1 MATARANIT
10 TKVGADTSE
19 FSAAMRRVGAQAQ
32 GVAGRIGNSMKG
44 AAASVA
50 RLGVAAASAGAAI
63 AGAAASAALFKGV
76 KGAAQIE
83 QMGIAFEVMTGSAEK
98 GKALLEEIRD
108 FGTQTPY
115 EFPALAQG
123 AQTMMAFG
131 VATEQ
136 VMPSL
141 RMIGD
146 IAAGDAEKMSSLSL
160 AFGQIA
166 STGRLMGQDLLQ
178 LINAGFNPLQEIS
191 AKTGESMAQLKKR
204 MEDGGV
210 SFDEVVSAFKAAT
223 SEGGRFFGMTDRQS
237 RTFNGRM
244 SSLVD
249 SVNNALTTMGEPIK
263 NTLTPMIADLTGMF
277 EDMLPVFDAI
287 GKNIAENIP
296 KFIQGVWDAADG
308 AYQFGQY
315 LEKGLKLAGV
325 ILKATFSE
333 DFWKAQGLTLGVALM
348 DAVNKMKSGFDG
360 VNAMIVQAFAELPNL
375 VWNAFEFLMDP
386 KVWEYVGD
394 SLVRAANRFAVSMA
408 ETIFNISSKILSFDW
423 SGLKSMGEKIAQG
436 FNEELKTPDMQVDV
450 GRTVADSM
458 KRIRQAGADAAAN
471 STPLFETDTLKAKID
486 SLMGGLRAEFGS
498 ILDEPIQTLG
508 QAISGTIAKASAATK
523 PIDQMQSR
531 DTLESGLQRYSTIGQ
546 TGAFARDRAR
556 LGIAS
561 GLTTGGLGE
570 KRRVGQGSADK
581 VIRDTRSLQEKQ
593 VDHLESMDKT
603 LKQAITVA

>member
-19 FSAAMRRVGAQAQ
+19 FSAAMRRVGVQAQ

-178 LINAGFNPLQEIS
+178 LVNAGFNPLQEIS
-191 AKTGESMAQLKKR
+191 AKTGESMAELKKR
-204 MEDGGV
+204 MEAGLI
-210 SFDEVVSAFKAAT
+210 SFDEVVGAFKSAT
-223 SEGGRFFGMTDRQS
+223 SEGGRFFEMTARQS
-237 RTFNGRM
+237 KTFNGVM
-244 SSLVD
+244 SNLSD
-249 SVNNALTTMGEPIK
+249 SVNNALTKMGEPIIQA
-263 NTLTPMIADLTGMF
+263 LIPYMSQAADQLARLAPQMESLGAEFAARIPEMITGITSF
-277 EDMLPVFDAI
+277 V
-287 GKNIAENIP
+287 
-296 KFIQGVWDAADG
+296 DG
-308 AYQFGQY
+308 AYKAFQIFQRIGEAIGAIFGTLGSADY
-315 LEKGLKLAGV
+315 WSGLSDLITSAFMGPLGKLKQGLDAVMSGKSLASA
-325 ILKATFSE
+325 IGSMFSE
-333 DFWKAQGLTLGVALM
+333 EAD
-348 DAVNKMKSGFDG
+348 
-360 VNAMIVQAFAELPNL
+360 
-375 VWNAFEFLMDP
+375 NAFTQAADRL
-386 KVWEYVGD
+386 KQ
-394 SLVRAANRFAVSMA
+394 SAANRIDPFSDAIAQIMRPLESIKPAVDRLLKPPSAAA
-408 ETIFNISSKILSFDW
+408 ETEKKAASEAAKEASVQWGKGISEVANRAMKSVMW
-423 SGLKSMGEKIAQG
+423 GSGSSSIA
-436 FNEELKTPDMQVDV
+436 NRIDAT
-450 GRTVADSM
+450 GR
-458 KRIRQAGADAAAN
+458 N
-471 STPLFETDTLKAKID
+471 STGLFESRD
-486 SLMGGLRAEFGS
+486 SLSAGL
-498 ILDEPIQTLG
+498 
-508 QAISGTIAKASAATK
+508 
-523 PIDQMQSR
+523 SR
-531 DTLESGLQRYSTIGQ
+531 YATIGQ